1 MTTCREEL
9 TIDELLGDPVTR
21 AIMKA
26 DGVDPAAL
34 EALLRSMGRTV
45 ARRPEKFVFESDRA
59 QSRWVAVG
67 SRIRSQLCGAP

>member
-1 MTTCREEL
+1 MTTSREEL

-45 ARRPEKFVFESDRA
+45 ARRPEKFVFEGDRA

-67 SRIRSQLCGAP
+67 SRICEAP